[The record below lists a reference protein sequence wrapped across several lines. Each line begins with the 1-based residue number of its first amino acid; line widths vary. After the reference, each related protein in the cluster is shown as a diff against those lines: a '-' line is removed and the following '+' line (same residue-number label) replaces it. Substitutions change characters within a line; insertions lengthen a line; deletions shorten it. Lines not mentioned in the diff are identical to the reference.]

1 MKLLVLFALVAVAFA
16 NLDLQAPALDGNLIA
31 IVNSDP
37 SSTWRAGVNT
47 KFLGANIGDAK
58 RLCGVLP
65 GNTRFLLKEQ
75 TQPISDEEA
84 KAIPTAF
91 DARQQWGKICPS
103 TAEVRDQAA
112 CGSCWAF
119 GAVEAMTDRFC
130 IASNGSIAPHL
141 SAEDMLSCCDSCG
154 MGCEGGYPS
163 AAWDY
168 WVQTGLVSGG
178 NYGDSSACYAYAIP
192 GCDHHV
198 KGKLPP
204 CGDIVDTPD
213 CQNACDDPSKFDWGK
228 DKRFGAKAYGVSSR
242 VQDIQNEIMKFGPVE
257 AAFTVYQDFL
267 TYASGVYQHKT
278 GQMLGGHAVKV
289 LGWGVQGSTP
299 YWWVAN
305 SWNEDWGD
313 KGYFRILRGS
323 DECGIES
330 EIVAGTPK
338 LK

>member
-1 MKLLVLFALVAVAFA
+1 MKLLVAFLVVAVASA
-16 NLDLQAPALDGNLIA
+16 GLDLEAPALNGNIVA

-37 SSTWRAGVNT
+37 SSTWRAGVNK
-47 KFLGANIGDAK
+47 KFLGATIGDAK

-75 TQPISDEEA
+75 SQPISDEQA
-84 KAIPTAF
+84 QALPTAY
-91 DARQQWGKICPS
+91 DARTQWGTTCPS
-103 TAEVRDQAA
+103 VSEVRDQAA

-119 GAVEAMTDRFC
+119 GAVEAMTDRIC
-130 IASNGSIAPHL
+130 ILSNGSKSVHL

-163 AAWDY
+163 EAWNY
-168 WVQTGLVSGG
+168 WVETGLVSGG
-178 NYGDSSACYAYAIP
+178 NYGGDGCYPYKIE

-204 CGDIVDTPD
+204 CGPIVDTPD
-213 CQNACDDPSKFDWGK
+213 CQNACDDPSKIDWDT
-228 DKRFGAKAYGVSSR
+228 DKRKGAKAYGVSSR
-242 VQDIQNEIMKFGPVE
+242 MQDIQNELIKYGPVE
-257 AAFTVYQDFL
+257 AAFSVYEDFL
-267 TYASGVYQHKT
+267 TYQSGVYRHTT
-278 GQMLGGHAVKV
+278 GQMLGGHAVKIF
-289 LGWGVQGSTP
+289 GWGVQSGTN

-313 KGYFRILRGS
+313 KGFFKILRGT

-330 EIVAGTPK
+330 EIVAGMP
-338 LK
+338 